1 MVMQRVVL
9 IKSKHGT
16 KKKWTTESIL
26 GIPYNIVLIG
36 LIVVPILMMVLY
48 SFQKES
54 PVGVFTISFT
64 LEHYYRFISEV
75 QFVKLMLDSLY
86 LAGISTIITLM
97 IGYPVAYMISRSK
110 PRIQLLLILLI
121 TAPMWINMLL
131 RTRALQQVFEMFA
144 PNMLGTNEAIIL
156 GMVYIFLP
164 FMVLPIFTVL
174 SKIDINLYE
183 SAADLGAN
191 KLQTIIKV
199 IIPLSLSGILSGI
212 MMVFLP
218 AATTLVVPKYLGRGR
233 YLIGNLIENAMIQQ
247 GRFGYG
253 SAIAIVLSL
262 IIMAFIYVI
271 KKTDRYQGVNVN
283 EEV

>member
-1 MVMQRVVL
+1 MNRVIL
-9 IKSKHGT
+9 IKPKNKPS
-16 KKKWTTESIL
+16 KKKWSTETIL
-26 GIPYNIVLIG
+26 GIPYVILLVGMILI
-36 LIVVPILMMVLY
+36 PILMMVLY
-48 SFQKES
+48 SFQEERIT
-54 PVGVFTISFT
+54 GVFTIRLT
-64 LEHYYRFISEV
+64 LEHYYSFLSEG
-75 QFVKLMLDSLY
+75 QFVSLMLDSLY
-86 LAGISTIITLM
+86 LAAVSTLITLA
-97 IGYPVAYMISRSK
+97 IGYPLAYIISRSQ

-131 RTRALQQVFEMFA
+131 RTRALQQVFEMVG
-144 PNMLGTNEAIIL
+144 PNFLGTDFAIIV

-174 SKIDINLYE
+174 NKIDPNLFE

-191 KLQTIIKV
+191 KLQTIVKV
-199 IIPLSLSGILSGI
+199 IIPLSLTGILSGI

-218 AATTLVVPKYLGRGR
+218 AATTLVVPKYLGKGR

-262 IIMAFIYVI
+262 VIMAFLYVI
-271 KKTDRYQGVNVN
+271 KKTDKYQGVNQN
-283 EEV
+283 D